1 MCLFVF
7 SALFALQFSK
17 TVLLCKYNKK
27 TEGVLL
33 TQKALT
39 KKLVATY
46 CSATNTCF
54 IHKKNKAHN
63 VYTVNSEKI
72 IRNLS
77 TQQKT
82 AFNLLQNTCMQKT
95 KNFVT
100 NNALIKMLYNK

>member
-1 MCLFVF
+1 MYF

-77 TQQKT
+77 AQQLS
-82 AFNLLQNTCMQKT
+82 AFNMLQNTMFANC
-95 KNFVT
+95 KNFVQ